1 MTTVEPM
8 TDPLPDTASR
18 ADIRVARRRAARRA
32 RTTALIVGGA
42 IMLAAAVGAL
52 VLWYPRSAPQP
63 LPAAATMRAP
73 KPAPVAARAASIA
86 ESATLA
92 VLSAGRPAT
101 LTVSAV
107 GDMIFD
113 RKVKT
118 LIQSQGGTAP
128 LSAVAA
134 HLKAA
139 DVTLGNLESPLSS
152 GGTEDA
158 DKDVTFRG
166 DPRGIEGLTAAGF
179 DLLSLGNNHV
189 LDYGPV
195 ALADTVK
202 SLDDHSIGHAG
213 AGADKDA
220 AWKPAVVERD
230 GATVAFLSFSHILP
244 PGFVA
249 TSSKAGLAQ
258 GRNNMDAVVAAVRS
272 AKKQYDYVI
281 VSFHWGVEYQD
292 DANGD
297 QVRDARKTIDA
308 GADMVLSHHP
318 HVIQAVEFYKNRLIA
333 YSTGDFVFD
342 HYSRKTGEAFILD
355 ASLGPNGV
363 TDVKVTPVY
372 LDGNGKPEIV
382 SGSAAD
388 VILKRLK
395 SISAKRSTTVSIEGS
410 TATVT
415 P

>member
-1 MTTVEPM
+1 M
-8 TDPLPDTASR
+8 TDTLPDTASR
-18 ADIRVARRRAARRA
+18 AEIRVARRRAARRA
-32 RTTALIVGGA
+32 RTIAILVGGA
-42 IMLAAAVGAL
+42 IVLAAAAGAL
-52 VLWYPRSAPQP
+52 VLWYPGTAPQP
-63 LPAAATMRAP
+63 LPAATALRAP
-73 KPAPVAARAASIA
+73 KPAPITAKAVSIA

-92 VLSAGRPAT
+92 VISAGRPAT

-128 LSAVAA
+128 LSAVAS

-139 DVTLGNLESPLSS
+139 DVTVGNLESPLSS
-152 GGTEDA
+152 RGTEDA

-166 DPRGIEGLTAAGF
+166 DPRGVEGLAAAGF

-213 AGADKDA
+213 AGTDKDA
-220 AWKPAVVERD
+220 AWKPAVIERD

-272 AKKQYDYVI
+272 AKQQYDYVI

-297 QVRDARKTIDA
+297 QVRDARTTIDA

-355 ASLGPNGV
+355 ASLGPDGV
-363 TDVKVTPVY
+363 TGVKVTPVY

-395 SISAKRSTTVSIEGS
+395 SISSKRSTSVSIEGS

>member
-1 MTTVEPM
+1 MR
-8 TDPLPDTASR
+8 DT
-18 ADIRVARRRAARRA
+18 RRRSVRRLRTLAILTSGVIVLTAALGVLLFLRPW
-32 RTTALIVGGA
+32 TGGD
-42 IMLAAAVGAL
+42 V
-52 VLWYPRSAPQP
+52 
-63 LPAAATMRAP
+63 LPAAAALRAP
-73 KPAPVAARAASIA
+73 GPVALLERATSVAAS
-86 ESATLA
+86 ATTA
-92 VLSAGRPAT
+92 VVAAGRPAT

-113 RKVKT
+113 RRVKS
-118 LIQSQGGTAP
+118 LIQRQGGSAP
-128 LSAVAA
+128 LSAVASY
-134 HLKAA
+134 LKVA
-139 DVTLGNLESPLSS
+139 DVTIGNLESPLSS
-152 GGTEDA
+152 GGVKNTE
-158 DKDVTFRG
+158 KDVTFRG
-166 DPRGIEGLTAAGF
+166 DPRGVEGLAAAGF

-189 LDYGPV
+189 LDYGPD
-195 ALADTVK
+195 ALADTLA
-202 SLDDHSIGHAG
+202 SLDARSIGHAG
-213 AGADKDA
+213 AGADKSA

-230 GATVAFLSFSHILP
+230 GTTVALLSFSHVLP
-244 PGFVA
+244 VGFIA
-249 TSSKAGLAQ
+249 TDTRAGLAQ
-258 GRNNMDAVVAAVRS
+258 GRNNMDAVTAAVRS

-281 VSFHWGVEYQD
+281 VSFHWGVEYAD

-297 QVRDARKTIDA
+297 QVRDAHMTIDA

-355 ASLGPNGV
+355 ASLGPDGV
-363 TDVKVTPVY
+363 TGVKVTPVY
-372 LDGNGKPEIV
+372 LDSNGKPEFV

-395 SISAKRSTTVSIEGS
+395 SISAKRATTVSIEGA